1 MIEKILINLIES
13 LDRIMDTWEHLTLR
27 RTLLTSFT
35 LILFIQTIIT
45 TILWIMGK
53 EISNT
58 WLGIMTIEYTAF
70 GTMLSWYFSNRNK
83 EGENGN
89 RPVRKDYRKLEK

>member
-1 MIEKILINLIES
+1 MIERKLIEIIES
-13 LDRIMDTWEHLTLR
+13 LNRIMSKWEHLTLR
-27 RTLLTSFT
+27 RTLLTAFT

-45 TILWIMGK
+45 TILWIAGK

-58 WLGIMTIEYTAF
+58 WLGIMSIGYVAF

-83 EGENGN
+83 EDKHE
-89 RPVRKDYRKLEK
+89 

>member
-1 MIEKILINLIES
+1 MIERKLIKLIES

-27 RTLLTSFT
+27 RTLLTVFT

-45 TILWIMGK
+45 TILWIAGK

-58 WLGIMTIEYTAF
+58 WLGIMSIEYVAF

-83 EGENGN
+83 GDKHE
-89 RPVRKDYRKLEK
+89 

>member
-1 MIEKILINLIES
+1 MIERRLIEIIES
-13 LDRIMDTWEHLTLR
+13 LNRIMGKWEHLTLR
-27 RTLLTSFT
+27 RTLLTAFT

-45 TILWIMGK
+45 TILWIAGK

-58 WLGIMTIEYTAF
+58 WLGIMSIGYVAF

-83 EGENGN
+83 EDKHE
-89 RPVRKDYRKLEK
+89 

>member
-1 MIEKILINLIES
+1 MEKKLIELIES

-27 RTLLTSFT
+27 RTLLTVFT

-45 TILWIMGK
+45 TILWIAGK

-58 WLGIMTIEYTAF
+58 WLGIMSIEYVAF

-83 EGENGN
+83 GDKHE
-89 RPVRKDYRKLEK
+89 